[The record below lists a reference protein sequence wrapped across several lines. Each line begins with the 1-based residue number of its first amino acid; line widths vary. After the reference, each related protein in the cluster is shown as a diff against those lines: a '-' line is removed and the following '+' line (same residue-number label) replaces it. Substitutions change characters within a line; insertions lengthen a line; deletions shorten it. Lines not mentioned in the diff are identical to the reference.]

1 MRVVVLGSGNMAQ
14 QLLAVFQKHPQI
26 ELVQWYCRSSKT
38 LSFARQEIP
47 TIHDLTQLEVADLYL
62 LALADNALA
71 EVSKHFQKREVVVH
85 MAGGIP
91 LDTLQNKGSKGVWY
105 PIQSFTQNRVINF
118 KGLPFSIEGSDTH
131 TLEILSTLTHWV
143 GGQATIHHSEQR
155 LALHLAA
162 VVCNNFTNHL
172 YTLTATLCKQ
182 HQIDF
187 DLLYPL
193 IEETNTRLNN
203 GNPEQWQTGPARRG
217 DSQTLENHLAL
228 LKSPL
233 KEIYQ
238 LLTKTIQEHYGKKEL

>member
-1 MRVVVLGSGNMAQ
+1 MRVVVLGSGNVAQ

-26 ELVQWYCRSSKT
+26 ELIQWYCRHPKT
-38 LSFARQEIP
+38 PRFAEQKIA
-47 TIHDLTQLEVADLYL
+47 TTHHLTELEAADLYL
-62 LALADNALA
+62 LALADNALI
-71 EVSKHFQKREVVVH
+71 EVSKHFQKKEVVVH
-85 MAGGIP
+85 MAGGMP
-91 LDTLQNKGSKGVWY
+91 LNTLQNRGSKGVWY
-105 PIQSFTQNRVINF
+105 PVQSFTQNRIVDF

-131 TLEILSTLTHWV
+131 TVETLTTLTRQV
-143 GGQATIHHSEQR
+143 GGHATLHHSKQR

-172 YTLTATLCKQ
+172 YTLTATLCDQ

-193 IEETNTRLNN
+193 IQETSARLNN
-203 GNPEQWQTGPARRG
+203 ENPELWQTGPAQRG
-217 DSQTLENHLAL
+217 DTQTLEKHQAL

-238 LLTKTIQEHYGKKEL
+238 LLTDTIQEHYGKKEL